1 MPCHPMWQGIQDHV
15 KRTTESIS
23 RAADQFGEAV
33 VNAFEGP
40 FPGEGPPV
48 ATGVPVPSSYSGTQ
62 PGAPPVA
69 SGVPVA
75 AAGTSAAGQ
84 ACFAPFL
91 LTNGTSVLVRGLVG
105 AAQHNGQQGLV
116 VGYDLATARYTVRL
130 VRDGSLLRVK
140 HANLLQRLP
149 VELLGLRER
158 AHLNGRSGVIVGSDE
173 ASGRYH
179 VRLPASPQS
188 PGTGLAGG
196 VEAAAG
202 ETVSLQLTNLL
213 LPAGARVTAC
223 NLTGSGEYN
232 GRIGSV
238 ASYDRSSARY
248 AVQLSDSHVL
258 RLKPENVSL

>member
-1 MPCHPMWQGIQDHV
+1 MWQGIQDHV

-40 FPGEGPPV
+40 FPGEQPPI
-48 ATGVPVPSSYSGTQ
+48 ATGVPVPSSYSGAQ

-105 AAQHNGQQGLV
+105 AAHHNGQQGLV
-116 VGYDLATARYTVRL
+116 VGYDLSTARYTVRL

-140 HANLLQRLP
+140 HATLQQLALDLLQ
-149 VELLGLRER
+149 
-158 AHLNGRSGVIVGSDE
+158 
-173 ASGRYH
+173 
-179 VRLPASPQS
+179 
-188 PGTGLAGG
+188 
-196 VEAAAG
+196 
-202 ETVSLQLTNLL
+202 
-213 LPAGARVTAC
+213 
-223 NLTGSGEYN
+223 
-232 GRIGSV
+232 
-238 ASYDRSSARY
+238 
-248 AVQLSDSHVL
+248 L
-258 RLKPENVSL
+258 RLKLVALGHLGLHFLLLLVQLAHREHATYRRRRRATRY

>member
-1 MPCHPMWQGIQDHV
+1 MRVRVRAKHNPHPHPIQ
-15 KRTTESIS
+15 
-23 RAADQFGEAV
+23 
-33 VNAFEGP
+33 
-40 FPGEGPPV
+40 
-48 ATGVPVPSSYSGTQ
+48 
-62 PGAPPVA
+62 
-69 SGVPVA
+69 
-75 AAGTSAAGQ
+75 
-84 ACFAPFL
+84 
-91 LTNGTSVLVRGLVG
+91 VRGLVG

-149 VELLGLRER
+149 VELMGLRER
-158 AHLNGRSGVIVGSDE
+158 AHLNGRGGVIVGCDE

-179 VRLPASPQS
+179 VRVPASPQS
-188 PGTGLAGG
+188 AGTGLAGA
-196 VEAAAG
+196 VEAAPG
-202 ETVSLQLTNLL
+202 DTVALQLSNLM

-238 ASYDRSSARY
+238 TSYDRSSARY
-248 AVQLSDSHVL
+248 AVQLSSTHVL